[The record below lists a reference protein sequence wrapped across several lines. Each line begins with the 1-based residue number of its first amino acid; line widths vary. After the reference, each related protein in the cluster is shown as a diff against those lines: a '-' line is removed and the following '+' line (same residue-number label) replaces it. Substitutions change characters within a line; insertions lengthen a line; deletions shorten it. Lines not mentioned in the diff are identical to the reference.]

1 MQSWRFAFIEEKIIN
16 KSFHLSIMGLS
27 IIWSFS
33 LLMPERVLAADAMTN
48 LHWYCAQCH
57 GEKGKG
63 DGVNS
68 TMDLPIWPLLR
79 DFYGIEPKSRAEMD
93 SKENEE
99 RIYNIITKG
108 GRAQGNNLSP
118 LMPPFGN
125 SLTEKERRDL
135 AKLINCSGFTKAFP
149 KAEVQTL
156 FLLFSCAKVLL

>member
-1 MQSWRFAFIEEKIIN
+1 MIN
-16 KSFHLSIMGLS
+16 KSFYLSMICIS

-33 LLMPERVLAADAMTN
+33 LLMPERVLAADAKTN

-79 DFYGIEPKSRAEMD
+79 DYYGIKPKNRAEML
-93 SKENEE
+93 SKENED
-99 RIYNIITKG
+99 RIFNIITKG

-125 SLTEKERRDL
+125 SLTEEERRAL
-135 AKLINCSGFTKAFP
+135 AKLINCAGLKKAFP
-149 KAEVQTL
+149 RKAEVQTL
-156 FLLFSCAKVLL
+156 FLLFSCAQFLF